1 MSAPYRPDIDGL
13 RALAVIPV
21 VLFHAGV
28 AGFGGGFTGVDVFFV
43 ISGFLITRLLWDGMG
58 AGTFSLAG
66 FYDRRIRRIVPV
78 LLVVTLTTAVASA
91 WLLMPGAWGDVG
103 RALEGVATL
112 HANHYFRSVQTDYW
126 NQHQLADQ
134 PLLHTWSLVV
144 EEQFYVAYPLLL
156 WALLRWQG
164 ARLGVVRGVL
174 LMLAAASLGLSEW
187 WLRHSEASAAFYLL
201 PPRAWELLM
210 GGVLALQGPAG
221 AGLAARLASR
231 VGRLPGFVTQGPA
244 LSRVREGAGVLGLVL
259 LAVSTVGLSGSDPFP
274 GWRAAV
280 PCGGAAL
287 LIWAGGVPE
296 GVPRPWATR
305 LLAWRPLVAA
315 GLVSYSLYLWHW
327 PVQVLLGSIGWAVRG
342 GPVVP
347 VPVQLVVMGLLAWA
361 SWHLVEQPFRRGRD
375 RSGRWAAGWVCG
387 AGLVALVAMFG
398 AGWVVRGVVA
408 RTIPLAQ
415 PLNEPLWQLARDFEV
430 TPGWWCEGSSDEAES
445 RRTGGGCLAGAGV
458 DAATGA
464 VLPREATATPA
475 AAPVPALAVLGDSHA
490 RMYIGAIGAAA
501 REAGVTALVM
511 ARSRCMP
518 MLGVRLPARPECEA
532 LTRASVDYVIDRG
545 IPHVVLAGY
554 WLYGLPDPFPTG
566 EAFEAA
572 LRTTVETLVR
582 AGRRVS
588 VLRDVPRLE
597 GDRVPQQA
605 TVQSLQGG
613 GLQGQSLEGPGRQL
627 RGDVARGLD
636 APRGQPVYG
645 PSLAAHRDAQAV
657 VDAALQRLAAEGLVT
672 LLDPAPLLCD
682 GRRGCL
688 VAEHGRPLYRDRHHL
703 TDHAALR
710 MVPLF
715 DSAVRVTM
723 PAVSQ

>member
-28 AGFGGGFTGVDVFFV
+28 PGFDGGFTGVDVFFV
-43 ISGFLITRLLWDGMG
+43 ISGFLITRLLRDSLE
-58 AGTFSLAG
+58 AGTFTLTG

-78 LLVVTLTTAVASA
+78 LLVVSLVTALASA
-91 WLLMPGAWGDVG
+91 WLLLPGAFGDVG

-112 HANHYFRSVQTDYW
+112 RANHVFSAVQADYW

-156 WALLRWQG
+156 WGLLRW
-164 ARLGVVRGVL
+164 RGVRPWMVQGVIVL
-174 LMLAAASLGLSEW
+174 LAAASLGLSEW
-187 WLRHSEASAAFYLL
+187 WLRHGEASAAFYLL
-201 PPRAWELLM
+201 PSRAWELLL
-210 GGVLALQGPAG
+210 GGLLALRMSPETMADRRHQHEGVEVSSSGSPRSA
-221 AGLAARLASR
+221 
-231 VGRLPGFVTQGPA
+231 V
-244 LSRVREGAGVLGLVL
+244 VRSQLREAAGVLGLML
-259 LAVSTVGLSGSDPFP
+259 LGVSTLGLNGSDPFP
-274 GWRAAV
+274 GWRALV

-287 LIWAGGVPE
+287 LIWAGSVPA
-296 GVPRPWATR
+296 GIRRPLVTR
-305 LLAWRPLVAA
+305 ALSWRPLVAI

-327 PVQVLLGSIGWAVRG
+327 PVQVLVGSIGWAVRG

-347 VPVQLVVMGLLAWA
+347 VPAQLAVMALLAWA

-375 RSGRWAAGWVCG
+375 DRGRWSATRVC
-387 AGLVALVAMFG
+387 ATGLVALVVMFG
-398 AGWVVRGVVA
+398 VGRLVTGVVVRTVPV
-408 RTIPLAQ
+408 TQ
-415 PLNEPLWQLARDFEV
+415 PLTTPLWQLARDFEV

-445 RRTGGGCLAGAGV
+445 RRTGGGCLAGLGV
-458 DAATGA
+458 DADTGA
-464 VLPREATATPA
+464 VRPRDEA
-475 AAPVPALAVLGDSHA
+475 AAAEAAPAPAVAVLGDSHA
-490 RMYIGAIGAAA
+490 RMYIGAIGTAA

-532 LTRASVDYVIDRG
+532 LTRASVDYVIERD

-554 WLYGLPDPFPTG
+554 WVYGLPDPFPTSA
-566 EAFEAA
+566 AFEAA
-572 LRTTVETLVR
+572 LRATVVTLVG

-588 VLRDVPRLE
+588 ILRDVSRLD

-605 TVQSLQGG
+605 TVQSLHRQGG
-613 GLQGQSLEGPGRQL
+613 
-627 RGDVARGLD
+627 
-636 APRGQPVYG
+636 PVYG
-645 PSLAAHRDAQAV
+645 PSLAAHREAQAA
-657 VDAALQRLAAEGLVT
+657 VDAALQRMADEGLVT

-682 GRRGCL
+682 DTQGCL
-688 VAEHGRPLYRDRHHL
+688 VAEQGRPLYRDRHHL

-710 MVPLF
+710 MAPLF
-715 DSAVRVTM
+715 GSAVRVTM
-723 PAVSQ
+723 PPVRP